1 MPYIYNEYKK
11 NVYNHLEY
19 PTISEEEVT
28 VITNPNQQPPPG
40 VSLENWH
47 PARSINHTKFYN
59 LPDGNYYYFD
69 GHGSEERHST
79 VNIQNGFITRVECYG
94 APDLPYMVWHFE
106 RDPWRIYREWPSQNI
121 PREEQPFDMKRQ
133 RENCGLQ

>member
-1 MPYIYNEYKK
+1 MPYEYNNFYPK
-11 NVYNHLEY
+11 NVGNHLEY
-19 PTISEEEVT
+19 PTISEEE
-28 VITNPNQQPPPG
+28 
-40 VSLENWH
+40 LLFENC
-47 PARSINHTKFYN
+47 INHTKQFD

-133 RENCGLQ
+133 REKCGLQ